1 MKIVFIQPKSF
12 FTWEA
17 LNIGYLASYLKH
29 NGYSNIEIEFYS
41 GFFDSDEEIIKGC
54 EGADII
60 GFSCTSP
67 QMKHGLELAMRIKSP
82 INYVVFGGFHTSA
95 LPEDTLEEN
104 DCVDAVVVGE
114 GEKAFLEIVK
124 GNREPIVKAEF
135 IKDLDSIPF
144 PDRKVI
150 KQERNLQNSYKAH
163 GKRVAGIFSNRGCPF
178 HCVFCASHA
187 VWSRMPRFRSPEN
200 IVEEFEQ
207 IVTDLK
213 VDFVTFVDDEVGIN
227 KAQLIRFCELKI
239 KRGIKT
245 PWGCNV
251 VASTLTDEMLKVMK
265 AANCTELWIGVESG
279 SPRIMKQIGK
289 PITVETVK
297 NVFKKT
303 KDMDFIRRAYFLLG
317 MPDEDYEDIRETEYL
332 IEEIK
337 PDIVGFCILA
347 PYPGT
352 SFYDPELHKNVD
364 WSTVDEYK
372 NDITSTKYLSNKELH
387 KEQKRLV
394 AKYQNVITYRQKN
407 DTDET
412 LDKIYRTPK
421 SPDER
426 EL

>member
-1 MKIVFIQPKSF
+1 
-12 FTWEA
+12 
-17 LNIGYLASYLKH
+17 
-29 NGYSNIEIEFYS
+29 
-41 GFFDSDEEIIKGC
+41 
-54 EGADII
+54 
-60 GFSCTSP
+60 
-67 QMKHGLELAMRIKSP
+67 
-82 INYVVFGGFHTSA
+82 
-95 LPEDTLEEN
+95 
-104 DCVDAVVVGE
+104 
-114 GEKAFLEIVK
+114 
-124 GNREPIVKAEF
+124 
-135 IKDLDSIPF
+135 
-144 PDRKVI
+144 
-150 KQERNLQNSYKAH
+150 
-163 GKRVAGIFSNRGCPF
+163 
-178 HCVFCASHA
+178 
-187 VWSRMPRFRSPEN
+187 MPRFRSPEN

-239 KRGIKT
+239 KRGIQT

-303 KDMDFIRRAYFLLG
+303 KDIGFVRRAYFLLG
-317 MPDEDYEDIRETEYL
+317 MPDEDYKDIKKTEDL
-332 IEEIK
+332 VEEIK

-352 SFYDPELHKNVD
+352 SFYDPELHKDVD

-372 NDITSTKYLSNKELH
+372 NDITSTKYLSNEELQR
-387 KEQKRLV
+387 EQKRLV
-394 AKYQNVITYRQKN
+394 TKYQKVITYRQKN

-412 LDKIYRTPK
+412 LDKLYRTPK
-421 SPDER
+421 SPDK
-426 EL
+426 